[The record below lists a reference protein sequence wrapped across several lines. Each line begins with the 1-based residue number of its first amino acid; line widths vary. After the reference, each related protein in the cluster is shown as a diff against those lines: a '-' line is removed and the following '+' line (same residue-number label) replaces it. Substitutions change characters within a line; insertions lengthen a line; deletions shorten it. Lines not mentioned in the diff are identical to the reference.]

1 MMLSLNWILL
11 GALPIL
17 LVYQQ
22 IRMYRVQR
30 EAKKR
35 EELFQIVTENAADM
49 IALVDVKG
57 HRLYNSPA
65 YKRILG
71 YSAAELGQTSA
82 FEQIHLDDRF
92 KVLEAAREARSTG
105 VGRKLDYR
113 IRHKDGSWR
122 VLESIASVIRDEK
135 GEVVKLVI
143 VNRDVTERKRAQEQL
158 EHNSFHDAL
167 TGLPNRRLFLER
179 LQHLFL
185 RAQRSPDR
193 RYAVL
198 FVDLDSFKV
207 FNDSMGPALGDQ
219 VIVEIGQRLSI
230 CLRNDDTVSRPLHE
244 FPIADAVLSHMGGDE
259 FTILL
264 EEMSEPSNAMRVA
277 QRILS
282 ATAEPLL
289 VDGHEIRTSV
299 SVGIALSAS
308 MHQRAEDVLQEA
320 DVAMRR
326 AKGMGGSRCEVFDQA
341 MHTRAV
347 NRLKLEAELRQALE
361 QGQFRLHYQP
371 IMHLGTRQIT
381 GFEALLRWQH
391 PEQGLISPDKFMAA
405 AEDGGLL
412 VATGKW
418 AVLEACRQLRA
429 WDKETWDKETWDKEI
444 PPNKSVSISVNIS
457 AKQLADA
464 GFVSSVE
471 TALRST
477 GIDESRL
484 HLEITESVAAADI
497 KLTSTVLSNLKN
509 LGVGVI
515 LDDFGTGNS
524 SLNAL
529 RQLPL
534 QALKID
540 ASLIGGMLLDL
551 GTCDTVDLILLLA
564 HKLKLK
570 VIAEGIESAKQ
581 LEHLRQMG
589 CELGQGFLFSPPVEA
604 DAAEQLFLQQV
615 AFVRRAKVA
624 GAQ

>member
-1 MMLSLNWILL
+1 MMPWNWIPLV
-11 GALPIL
+11 ALPIL
-17 LVYQQ
+17 AIYQQ
-22 IRMYRVQR
+22 IHMHRIRR
-30 EAKKR
+30 EARKR

-71 YSAAELGQTSA
+71 YSAAELGETSA
-82 FEQIHLDDRF
+82 FEQIHPDDRF

-113 IRHKDGSWR
+113 IRHKDGTWR
-122 VLESIASVIRDEK
+122 VLESIANAIRDEK

-185 RAQRSPDR
+185 RAQRSPER
-193 RYAVL
+193 HYAVL

-207 FNDSMGPALGDQ
+207 FNNSMGPALGDQ
-219 VIVEIGQRLSI
+219 VIVEIGKRLNI
-230 CLRNDDTVSRPLHE
+230 CLRNDDTVSRPLNE
-244 FPIADAVLSHMGGDE
+244 FLTTDAVLSRMGGDE

-264 EEMSEPSNAMRVA
+264 EEVSDPSNAMRVA
-277 QRILS
+277 KRILS
-282 ATAEPLL
+282 VVAEPLL
-289 VDGHEIRTSV
+289 VKGREIITSA
-299 SVGIALSAS
+299 SVGIALSVSA
-308 MHQRAEDVLQEA
+308 HQRAEELLQEA

-326 AKGMGGSRCEVFDQA
+326 AKAMGGSRCEVFDEA

-371 IMHLGTRQIT
+371 IVHLETRQIT

-391 PEQGLISPDKFMAA
+391 PDQGLISPDKFMAA

-412 VATGKW
+412 ISTGQW
-418 AVLEACRQLRA
+418 AILEACQQLRA
-429 WDKETWDKETWDKEI
+429 WNTQI
-444 PPNKSVSISVNIS
+444 PATQAVSISVNVS

-464 GFVSSVE
+464 GFVSGVE
-471 TALRST
+471 ASLRST
-477 GIDESRL
+477 GIDASRL
-484 HLEITESVAAADI
+484 HLEITESVAAADAN
-497 KLTSTVLSNLKN
+497 LASTVLSNLKR

-515 LDDFGTGNS
+515 LDDFGTGHS
-524 SLNAL
+524 SWNTL
-529 RQLPL
+529 RQLPIH
-534 QALKID
+534 ALKID
-540 ASLIGGMLLDL
+540 RSLIGGMLLDR
-551 GTCDTVDLILLLA
+551 GTSDTVDLIILLA

-570 VIAEGIESAKQ
+570 VIAEGIESVGQ
-581 LEHLRQMG
+581 LDHLHQLG
-589 CELGQGFLFSPPVEA
+589 CTLGQGFFFSPPDEA
-604 DAAEQLFLQQV
+604 KAAERLLRQPI
-615 AFVRRAKVA
+615 AATHAKVA